1 MPELINNLVSTIIP
15 VRNRAVMLREAVESV
30 LAQTYRPIE
39 VIICDDQ
46 STDNTFEVACRL
58 ASDQPQEVRVVRNSG
73 HGPGPARE
81 TGRQLARGEFIQYL
95 DSDDLLLPR
104 KFEVLVAVLREH
116 TDCGAAYGPTRY
128 MTVDGQVLSERSKWS
143 GRGYSS
149 LFPWL
154 LVDRWWSTPT
164 PLFRRTVC
172 DAAGPWSDLPYS
184 QDWEYDARIGSMNV
198 KLAFSDET
206 LSVVRI
212 HGNVRQTGHGR
223 WLAPRDRVRFF
234 SLLLEYA
241 IKAGVDFNGA
251 EMRHFSRWVFMN
263 ARVCGVMN
271 DPVAAEECL
280 EIAFHCSGTKTFDL
294 KVYRAISG
302 VLGWRL
308 TGRLA
313 SFFHRVISRRP
324 GRDTLKLSWMTKPD
338 E

>member
-1 MPELINNLVSTIIP
+1 MPELIENLVSTIIP
-15 VRNRAVMLREAVESV
+15 VRNRPVMLREAVESV

-104 KFEVLVAVLREH
+104 KFEVSVIALGKHRE
-116 TDCGAAYGPTRY
+116 CGAAYGPTRY
-128 MTVDGQVLSERSKWS
+128 VNMEGRVLGERSKWS

-184 QDWEYDARIGSMNV
+184 QDWEYDARMGGMGI
-198 KLAFSDET
+198 KLAFCGET
-206 LSVVRI
+206 LSVVRV
-212 HGNVRQTGHGR
+212 HANQRQTGHGH
-223 WLAPRDRVRFF
+223 WLAPPDRVRFF
-234 SLLLEYA
+234 SLLFKYA
-241 IKAGVDFNGA
+241 TQAGVSVDCK

-263 ARVCGVMN
+263 ARVCGALG
-271 DPVAAEECL
+271 DAKSAGSCF
-280 EIAFHCSGTKTFDL
+280 EIAARARESLPFDFQI
-294 KVYRAISG
+294 YRFFSW
-302 VLGWRL
+302 LMGWCLMGRL
-308 TGRLA
+308 TT
-313 SFFHRVISRRP
+313 SFDRMPWRRP
-324 GRDTLKLSWMTKPD
+324 GRETLKLSGMN